1 MKCQHCQTNIPDHLV
16 GPLCPACGNAL
27 GPITPPDA
35 AGPLK
40 APRSYWLALWIAF
53 LGGPALGILALKFR
67 VTPGFLVFP
76 LVGAVFSGY
85 YLAKICKRVNLPF
98 PAAVVIFTVCVLG
111 IYTGI
116 MFFGCLAVVL
126 TSGIG
131 R

>member
-1 MKCQHCQTNIPDHLV
+1 MKCQHCQTTIPDHLV
-16 GPLCPACGNAL
+16 GPLCPACGNAF
-27 GPITPPDA
+27 GAMTPPDTDDRV
-35 AGPLK
+35 K

-67 VTPGFLVFP
+67 LMPGFLVFP
-76 LVGAVFSGY
+76 LVGAIISGY
-85 YLAKICKRVNLPF
+85 CLAKICNKVNMPF
-98 PAAVVIFTVCVLG
+98 PAALVVFTVCVLG

>member
-1 MKCQHCQTNIPDHLV
+1 MNCPHCHTAIPDHLI
-16 GPLCPACGNAL
+16 GPLCPACGNAF
-27 GPITPPDA
+27 GPISPPDTA
-35 AGPLK
+35 APTK
-40 APRSYWLALWIAF
+40 APRSYWLVLWLAF

-116 MFFGCLAVVL
+116 MFFGCLALVFS
-126 TSGIG
+126 TSF